1 MTVHIFY
8 ILLNHWA
15 HYPLREKV
23 CQLSKKK
30 KRVVCWS
37 IFMPL
42 LKKGPTCNAAP
53 LQEIFSHEK
62 RKLVFHGAVGIKNTA
77 KTTNRGPTAVHL
89 QLILA
94 FTECFFCEKYFV
106 QSLAVVPVW
115 YCMPK
120 ASWLRILFHDT
131 SFDCIMPGQAFVL

>member
-1 MTVHIFY
+1 MLVY
-8 ILLNHWA
+8 I
-15 HYPLREKV
+15 
-23 CQLSKKK
+23 
-30 KRVVCWS
+30 
-37 IFMPL
+37 IMPL
-42 LKKGPTCNAAP
+42 HKKGPTCNAAP

-77 KTTNRGPTAVHL
+77 KTTNRGLTAVHL